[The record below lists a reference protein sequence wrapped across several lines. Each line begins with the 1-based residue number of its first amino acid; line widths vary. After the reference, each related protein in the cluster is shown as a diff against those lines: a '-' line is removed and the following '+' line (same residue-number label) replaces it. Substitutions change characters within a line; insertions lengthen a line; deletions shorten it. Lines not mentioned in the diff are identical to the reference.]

1 MASCTQ
7 TSKPSMRVTM
17 GSYRAVCK
25 DVSVIQTVLGW
36 ARPADHHRPSSA
48 VSDILS
54 AFFSTPFRSL
64 PRPLLLLLYPSSSPS
79 YPHSYSSSSPSFGSA
94 DCAPPTPPDSSV
106 TLPPTAILQTETSQA
121 LPPSRVL
128 LDRRLYLF
136 YSVLSAVIA
145 FLPLFFSCVF
155 YFPSA
160 SIVGFGLPV
169 CPAATGPVRLVSAGS
184 LPLIQPL
191 AAYYCLVLSSH
202 SKPPSNESAST
213 DAGARAPHFAC
224 RARRSRRLV
233 SVDHLVVCSTV
244 PNSLQ
249 SAFKRR
255 SVAEY
260 RCEALVPLHP
270 RPLLPV
276 ESSSSLHGVRLA
288 SPANA
293 DVTGKLPRIAPR
305 SLLTGLLR

>member
-36 ARPADHHRPSSA
+36 ARQIITAHRSS

-79 YPHSYSSSSPSFGSA
+79 CPHSYSSSSPSFGSA

-106 TLPPTAILQTETSQA
+106 TLPPTAILQTETPQA
-121 LPPSRVL
+121 LPPSRLL

-145 FLPLFFSCVF
+145 FLPLFIFLLRFLFSVRFDCRLWPSGLSCSDW
-155 YFPSA
+155 PSA
-160 SIVGFGLPV
+160 TCI
-169 CPAATGPVRLVSAGS
+169 CRIPA
-184 LPLIQPL
+184 
-191 AAYYCLVLSSH
+191 
-202 SKPPSNESAST
+202 T
-213 DAGARAPHFAC
+213 DPT
-224 RARRSRRLV
+224 SRRVL
-233 SVDHLVVCSTV
+233 L
-244 PNSLQ
+244 
-249 SAFKRR
+249 
-255 SVAEY
+255 
-260 RCEALVPLHP
+260 P
-270 RPLLPV
+270 RPLKPLQAP
-276 ESSSSLHGVRLA
+276 LQRVRL
-288 SPANA
+288 
-293 DVTGKLPRIAPR
+293 D
-305 SLLTGLLR
+305 